1 VPASA
6 DSFFPAPTTAGSPP
20 KSPLANGTGPNNN
33 SKTSNPPAPGTAEKP
48 SPAPPA
54 SDEQAA
60 AAQEKPS
67 KKREAYVPPPAIGY
81 ETQQAPPSPVESAPR
96 KVESL
101 VSGTGPESSSSDP
114 NNAPGSPP
122 QQQNRGSATKKSS
135 YVPPAPIHTPKSAS
149 ASTVTP
155 VHTNQ
160 TRKVTSSAGKNPA
173 AASATTTDP
182 DHSEEAESL
191 EGSLDTSDDLLV
203 RSKDAIGGGSG
214 SGGAGVGGDDHEIDI
229 LSGGDDDDGGHSGG
243 LGIGN
248 SHQEFGGLEFS
259 KGTLDEFNA
268 AVPPTPPAA
277 SKKSSSSKASAEGKS
292 LLSGDMATLQIS
304 THSSSSPHHVAPM
317 PNSSSGMRFDE
328 LYRLKGVLG
337 TGAFSTVREGFHRAN
352 TDISYAVKCVNRKK
366 LSEEDEAALLDEVG
380 ILKEMDHVHIIR
392 LYDFFEEPSTY
403 YLVLERMRGGELF
416 DRIVAKAY
424 YNEKEARD
432 TCKILLEAVD
442 YCHSHHIAHRDLKP
456 ENLLLLSENDDS
468 AVKIADFGF
477 AKKVYEKNSL
487 TTQCGTPGYVCRREA
502 DRV

>member
-1 VPASA
+1 
-6 DSFFPAPTTAGSPP
+6 
-20 KSPLANGTGPNNN
+20 L
-33 SKTSNPPAPGTAEKP
+33 
-48 SPAPPA
+48 
-54 SDEQAA
+54 
-60 AAQEKPS
+60 

-81 ETQQAPPSPVESAPR
+81 ETQEPPLPPVESAPR
-96 KVESL
+96 TVTAASL
-101 VSGTGPESSSSDP
+101 VSSGPESSSDP
-114 NNAPGSPP
+114 NPPSSPP
-122 QQQNRGSATKKSS
+122 QVRGSAANKKSS

-160 TRKVTSSAGKNPA
+160 TGKLSSSSSAGKTPA
-173 AASATTTDP
+173 ARSATTTDP

-203 RSKDAIGGGSG
+203 RTKDAIGGG
-214 SGGAGVGGDDHEIDI
+214 GGAAREGGRGGDDHEIDF
-229 LSGGDDDDGGHSGG
+229 LSGGDDMDVLGGGI
-243 LGIGN
+243 GIGN

-259 KGTLDEFNA
+259 KGTLDEFNE
-268 AVPPTPPAA
+268 AVPPTPPAS
-277 SKKSSSSKASAEGKS
+277 SKKSSKKAEGKS

-304 THSSSSPHHVAPM
+304 SQHSSSSPHHVAPM

-380 ILKEMDHVHIIR
+380 ILKEMSHIHIIR

-442 YCHSHHIAHRDLKP
+442 YCHGHHIAHRDLKP

-477 AKKVYEKNSL
+477 AKKVYVKNSL
-487 TTQCGTPGYVCRREA
+487 TTQCGTPGYVSVGLLQSVRLEIRPT
-502 DRV
+502 VVLIT